1 MQQINSLTNHQNK
14 QFNSFSLCIFVHHL
28 NRIIIYLIIDIGNT
42 RVKAALFEKD
52 NIKELIH
59 FDNTDFE
66 IIISEIAAQHPI
78 EKALVSAVGKL
89 SKENKELLYQLFDCI
104 ELDSNTVLNFKN
116 DYATPHTLGVDRIAL
131 AAEAVASFPTSNILV
146 IDAGTCVTYDFITN
160 KAHYLGGAIA
170 PGIESRYK
178 ALHDYTANLPLLEK
192 QAPKSFIGNSTS
204 ASIHSGVI
212 NGMSREIDGIIA
224 QYKETYKKLT
234 VVLTGGD
241 AEFLAGQL
249 KSSIFVRP
257 FFLIEGLFT
266 ILKINTQ

>member
-1 MQQINSLTNHQNK
+1 M
-14 QFNSFSLCIFVHHL
+14 
-28 NRIIIYLIIDIGNT
+28 
-42 RVKAALFEKD
+42 
-52 NIKELIH
+52 
-59 FDNTDFE
+59 
-66 IIISEIAAQHPI
+66 
-78 EKALVSAVGKL
+78 
-89 SKENKELLYQLFDCI
+89 
-104 ELDSNTVLNFKN
+104 
-116 DYATPHTLGVDRIAL
+116 DRIAL
-131 AAEAVASFPTSNILV
+131 AVAAVAYFPTKNILV
-146 IDAGTCVTYDFITN
+146 IDAGTCVTYDFVTE

-170 PGIESRYK
+170 PGVASRYK
-178 ALHDYTANLPLLEK
+178 SLHDYTANLPLLEK
-192 QAPKSFIGNSTS
+192 QVPKNFIGDSTS

-212 NGMSREIDGIIA
+212 NGMSREIDGVIA